1 MSKRYLQLWFVAI
14 NYAPPKE
21 RELQYTRASFI
32 IVLIFTL
39 LKMVYLNVGP
49 WVMNIFHYDI
59 FFLNKRKQEKLCK
72 IDLHEIQE
80 LIGGCFS
87 SLGIY
92 LKNVM
97 TKPSYH
103 TRCFYCRPPQISRI
117 SSMSPRTN
125 LKYKHEFS
133 RQPKTEI
140 LRNQLGFSWAH
151 FWGLCFFINNVV
163 RRRTVHDTPYIF
175 KMIHSIKKKKKSF

>member
-14 NYAPPKE
+14 NYVPPKE

-59 FFLNKRKQEKLCK
+59 FFWTKENKRNSVKSISMKFK
-72 IDLHEIQE
+72 N
-80 LIGGCFS
+80 LIGACFS

-151 FWGLCFFINNVV
+151 FCAF
-163 RRRTVHDTPYIF
+163 
-175 KMIHSIKKKKKSF
+175 S